1 VGKLLKITSVILIQF
16 IPTLFLFALRRI
28 APDFLL
34 FESII
39 LAIII
44 QLFLLGAI
52 LKVAKINLFFKKIF
66 VSPLMVFLLSALV
79 SFNLLFFSLMMI
91 DRSKSLYIVNWVG
104 SLQPVT
110 KKALY
115 EKIGVPEKSSERE
128 YIEIRISEQKLR
140 RVLSE
145 QNGYLQLTMYG
156 TLIQKTSNIFAE
168 IFLLNGWTSQ
178 NLNKRP

>member
-1 VGKLLKITSVILIQF
+1 MLKIASLILIQF
-16 IPTLFLFALRRI
+16 IPTVILFALRRI

-39 LAIII
+39 LAVLI
-44 QLFLLGAI
+44 QLFLLRVI
-52 LKVAKINLFFKKIF
+52 LKIAKINLLLKRIF

-91 DRSKSLYIVNWVG
+91 DRSKSLYVVKWVG
-104 SLQPVT
+104 SFQPVT
-110 KKALY
+110 KTALY
-115 EKIGVPEKSSERE
+115 EKIGISEKSSEGE

-145 QNGYLQLTMYG
+145 QNGYLQLTVYG
-156 TLIQKTSNIFAE
+156 TLIHKTANIVAE
-168 IFLLNGWTSQ
+168 IFLLDGWTSQ

>member
-1 VGKLLKITSVILIQF
+1 
-16 IPTLFLFALRRI
+16 
-28 APDFLL
+28 
-34 FESII
+34 
-39 LAIII
+39 
-44 QLFLLGAI
+44 
-52 LKVAKINLFFKKIF
+52 
-66 VSPLMVFLLSALV
+66 MVFLLSALV

-110 KKALY
+110 KNALY
-115 EKIGVPEKSSERE
+115 EKIGVPEKSSEGE
-128 YIEIRISEQKLR
+128 YIEIRINEQKLR

-156 TLIQKTSNIFAE
+156 TLIQQTSNIFAE